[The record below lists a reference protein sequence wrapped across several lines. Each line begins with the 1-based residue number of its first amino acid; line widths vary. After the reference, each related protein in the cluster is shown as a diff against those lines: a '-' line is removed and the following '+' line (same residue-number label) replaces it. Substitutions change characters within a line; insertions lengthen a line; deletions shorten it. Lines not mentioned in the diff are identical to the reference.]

1 MSNRTLVLPSASYD
15 AGHERQR
22 NRRIEEVIRNT
33 EVNFS
38 DLLRSMFVPAC
49 LVSELPTATAGVRG
63 FVTDANATTF
73 ASAVAGG
80 GANGVPVYHDGTIW
94 RIG

>member
-1 MSNRTLVLPSASYD
+1 VSNRALVVPSASYD
-15 AGHERQR
+15 ASHERQR

-33 EVNFS
+33 EVNFN
-38 DLLRSMFVPAC
+38 DLLRSMFVPTC
-49 LVSELPTATAGVRG
+49 LVSELPTATVGVRG

-80 GANGVPVYHDGTIW
+80 GSNGVPVYNDGTIW

>member
-1 MSNRTLVLPSASYD
+1 MSNRALVVPSASYD
-15 AGHERQR
+15 ASHERQR

-38 DLLRSMFVPAC
+38 DLLRSMFFPAC
-49 LVSELPTATAGVRG
+49 LVSELPVALAGVRG
-63 FVTDANATTF
+63 FVTDATATTF
-73 ASAVAGG
+73 ASAVVGG
-80 GANGVPVYHDGTIW
+80 GSNGVPVYNDGTIW

>member
-1 MSNRTLVLPSASYD
+1 MSNRALVVPSAAYD
-15 AGHERQR
+15 ASHERQR

-33 EVNFS
+33 EVSFN
-38 DLLRSMFVPAC
+38 DTLRSMFVPAC
-49 LVSELPTATAGVRG
+49 LVSELPVALAGVRG

-73 ASAVAGG
+73 ASVVAGG
-80 GANGVPVYHDGTIW
+80 GANGVPVYFDGTDW

>member
-1 MSNRTLVLPSASYD
+1 MSNRTLVVPSPSYD

-33 EVNFS
+33 ETNFN

-49 LVSELPTATAGVRG
+49 LVSELPAAVASVRG
-63 FVTDANATTF
+63 FVTDANSTTF
-73 ASAVAGG
+73 ASVVAGG
-80 GANGVPVYHDGTIW
+80 GANGVPVYFDGTDW

>member
-15 AGHERQR
+15 ASHERQR

-33 EVNFS
+33 ETNFS

-63 FVTDANATTF
+63 FVTDATSTTF

-80 GANGVPVYHDGTIW
+80 GANGVPVYNDGTIW
-94 RIG
+94 RVG

>member
-1 MSNRTLVLPSASYD
+1 MSNRTLVVPSAAYD
-15 AGHERQR
+15 ASHERQR

-33 EVNFS
+33 EVSFN
-38 DLLRSMFVPAC
+38 DTLRSMFVPAC
-49 LVSELPTATAGVRG
+49 LVSELPVALAGVRG

-73 ASAVAGG
+73 ASVVAGG
-80 GANGVPVYHDGTIW
+80 GANGVPVYNDGTDW